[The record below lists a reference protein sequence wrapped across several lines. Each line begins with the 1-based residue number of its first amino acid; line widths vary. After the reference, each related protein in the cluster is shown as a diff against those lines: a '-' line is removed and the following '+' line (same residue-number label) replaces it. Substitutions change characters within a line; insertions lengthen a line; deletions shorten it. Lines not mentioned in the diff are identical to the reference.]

1 MLLGRTAS
9 GLYWMHR
16 YIERAENIARVVDA
30 GLRMALTRTSDAAAT
45 WSSVVVT
52 SGAEEGFRAKHDTYT
67 ADTVSD
73 YLLRDA
79 DNPSSVLSCIDA
91 ARSNARMVRTALT
104 REAWESI
111 NEAWMVIRRVLA
123 SPVRAGELPA
133 VLDRIKREAALIRG
147 TFHGTMLRNEI
158 FSFSRIG
165 TFIERAD
172 NTARILDVKYHLLLP
187 AISYVGT
194 TLDNYQWESILRSV
208 DAHRSYR
215 WVYDVQYK
223 PANIADYLI
232 LNGRM
237 PRSLN
242 FCYMNVVQNLGFL
255 AEDYGVTHPC
265 QQTAA
270 TTLATLTDNTVKKI
284 FAGGLHEFLTAFIA
298 QNNRLGFEI
307 AETYNFD

>member
-16 YIERAENIARVVDA
+16 YIERAENIARIVDA
-30 GLRMALTRTSDAAAT
+30 GLRMALTRTSDAQAT

-52 SGAEEGFRAKHDTYT
+52 SGTEEGFREIHDAYT
-67 ADTVSD
+67 AATVSD
-73 YLLRDA
+73 YLLRDGH
-79 DNPSSVLSCIDA
+79 NPSSVLSCIEA

-104 REAWESI
+104 REAWESV
-111 NEAWMVIRRVLA
+111 NEAWMVVRRVLA
-123 SPVRAGELPA
+123 TPVAASELPV
-133 VLDRIKREAALIRG
+133 VLDQIKRQTALIRG

-158 FSFSRIG
+158 FDFARIG
-165 TFIERAD
+165 TIIERAD

-187 AISYVGT
+187 AVSYVGT

-223 PANIADYLI
+223 PTNIADYLI

-242 FCYMNVVQNLGFL
+242 FCYLNIVENLAYL
-255 AEDYGVTHPC
+255 AHDYGFTHAC
-265 QQTAA
+265 HKTADI
-270 TTLATLTDNTVKKI
+270 TLATLRDNTVKQI
-284 FAGGLHEFLTAFIA
+284 FAQGLHEFLEGFIG